1 MDSYATN
8 MEDSI
13 VFLILS
19 VAKSCIYHRLD
30 VKTVQ
35 RLLLMHTKMAPSPSN
50 GIGTQKC
57 KTTKEEFQHQL
68 LWSYGVACANWADDN
83 QLRCL
88 MDQKYTPNYQVNELL
103 ARLLEK
109 SVKNK

>member
-1 MDSYATN
+1 
-8 MEDSI
+8 
-13 VFLILS
+13 
-19 VAKSCIYHRLD
+19 
-30 VKTVQ
+30 
-35 RLLLMHTKMAPSPSN
+35 MAPSPSN

-88 MDQKYTPNYQVNELL
+88 MDQKYNPNYQVNELL

-109 SVKNK
+109 SDKK